1 MEMVMVNNQTRET
14 QEKLTDFVK
23 LEYHKLVNYVR
34 KRLDDSADQSAED
47 IVQDVMLNI
56 YAKADI
62 TEPIENLSAYIYQ
75 SLRNKIIDGFRK
87 KRNDVSLDQTMD
99 PKKQLYLKDILH
111 DKRYEVVPELEKKEM
126 MNKLYQAIDKL
137 KPKERALIIATEFDD
152 CSFRDLAEE
161 WDEPIGTLLARKS
174 RALEKIKKLMNV
186 SL

>member
-1 MEMVMVNNQTRET
+1 MTNIQTHETRER
-14 QEKLTDFVK
+14 LTDFVK

-56 YAKADI
+56 FAKADV

-75 SLRNKIIDGFRK
+75 SLRNKIVDGFRK
-87 KRNDVSLDQTMD
+87 KRYDLSLDQAID
-99 PKKQLYLKDILH
+99 QKQQLYLKDILH
-111 DKRYEVVPELEKKEM
+111 DNRYDVVSGLEKEELMK
-126 MNKLYQAIDKL
+126 KLYQAIDKL

-174 RALEKIKKLMNV
+174 RAIEKIKKLMTV
-186 SL
+186 SF